1 MRSALVLVTA
11 LLGVLVLGGDAPR
24 WSHAMASPSLIPD
37 ARLVRVSTKSF
48 SSLATDL
55 YWVKTIAVATTARQA
70 YEARS
75 IIEWANFVTD
85 LEPTF
90 RHAYLM
96 GGLLGTMT
104 MPDLSIANAPEAD
117 ALLRKGQAH
126 LPKQCAIAV
135 YRAYLLAETR
145 QPRAAADVLASASRE
160 PGNNCPD
167 YAAPLAIRLYA
178 ASGEF
183 EAASAFTEALVKES
197 NGDEQD
203 LFRKRLV
210 DLEMERRLQS
220 VDAAYKRFE
229 QQFGKPPADV
239 SVLVGAGLIDAAV
252 LSGIDEPIV
261 FYKGEARLASGAP
274 RLKPFKQQELQE

>member
-1 MRSALVLVTA
+1 MRSALCLVTCLVA
-11 LLGVLVLGGDAPR
+11 VLVLGGDAPR

-37 ARLVRVSTKSF
+37 ARLVSVSTKSF
-48 SSLATDL
+48 ASLATDL
-55 YWVKTIAVATTARQA
+55 YWVKTIAVATTAKQP

-90 RHAYLM
+90 LHAYLM

-104 MPDLSIANAPEAD
+104 MPDLSIANAEEAEK
-117 ALLRKGQAH
+117 LLSKGQEH
-126 LPKQCAIAV
+126 LPKACPIAV
-135 YRAYLLAETR
+135 YRAYLLTETR
-145 QPRAAADVLASASRE
+145 QPRAAAEVLAAASRA

-167 YAAPLAIRLYA
+167 YAAPLAIRLFA

-183 EAASAFTEALVKES
+183 EAANAFTETLVKES

-203 LFRKRLV
+203 LFRKRLH
-210 DLEMERRLQS
+210 DLEIERALQRI
-220 VDAAYKRFE
+220 DAAYRRFE

-239 SVLVGAGLIDAAV
+239 SVLVNAGLIDAAL
-252 LSGIDEPIV
+252 LSVIDEPIV